1 MILPRP
7 TPDDAYLWEGA
18 AEGRLLAREC
28 AGCATLQHPPTPMC
42 GACGSTEWTVRDL
55 SGRGTVHSW
64 IVSRHPSRPDEAPR
78 VVVLVQ
84 LEEGIRMV
92 SNLLG
97 VPLDDVRN
105 DMPVQV
111 CFAEYEGLTF
121 PQFEAAHFDA
131 ADSETSA

>member
-18 AEGRLLAREC
+18 AAGRLLAREC
-28 AGCATLQHPPTPMC
+28 AGCGMLQHPPTPMC
-42 GACGSTEWTVRDL
+42 GACGSTEWTEREL

-64 IVSRHPSRPDEAPR
+64 VVSRHPGRPDEAPR
-78 VVVLVQ
+78 VVILVQ

-97 VPLDDVRN
+97 VALDDVRN
-105 DMPVQV
+105 DMAVQV
-111 CFAEYEGLTF
+111 CFAEYDGLAF
-121 PQFEAAHFDA
+121 PQFEVAPTEA
-131 ADSETSA
+131 SA